1 MPNRE
6 RLLWFTRLSVKIGTS
21 FLCSMFAVV
30 RTGTIF
36 GGGTSETFGMGAWQ
50 VNSGIP
56 VLRA

>member
-6 RLLWFTRLSVKIGTS
+6 RLLWFMRLSVKIGTS
-21 FLCSMFAVV
+21 SLCSTFAVA

-36 GGGTSETFGMGAWQ
+36 GGGTSETFGMGAGQ

-56 VLRA
+56 VLFA